1 MAFSTGVN
9 DCDGTRAGLLFPEAV
24 ISTTDDARGDGKARR
39 VLASEL
45 LRQFVRTPL
54 QGRSV
59 LSL

>member
-24 ISTTDDARGDGKARR
+24 ISTTDDARGDGKAR

>member
-39 VLASEL
+39 VLCA
-45 LRQFVRTPL
+45 
-54 QGRSV
+54 
-59 LSL
+59 